1 MSLFPF
7 LPDNSLEAAAMSLI
21 YTSPTGS
28 SAVITYNKVHSAAVI
43 QRLAYWRIVLK
54 ECSTAEVLKE

>member
-1 MSLFPF
+1 
-7 LPDNSLEAAAMSLI
+7 MSLI

-28 SAVITYNKVHSAAVI
+28 SAVITYNKGHSAAII
-43 QRLAYWRIVLK
+43 QRLLAYWSIVLK